1 MAKTIG
7 LIPEKIINYRCF
19 IDGEMSPTAL
29 VDVDLPDIQF
39 MSETISGAGIAG
51 EIDSPTLGH
60 FQNMEIGL
68 NFRTLIN
75 QNFHNFTQ
83 KVYAL
88 EFRAATQSTDVV
100 GGKIQTGKL
109 KISTRVVPKNI
120 ALGKL
125 EVGKPSG
132 SNQKFACA
140 YLKVEVDNET
150 VLEID
155 KINMIFNVNGEDLLA
170 EVRDAIGM

>member
-1 MAKTIG
+1 MSG
-7 LIPEKIINYRCF
+7 GQINKGR
-19 IDGEMSPTAL
+19 
-29 VDVDLPDIQF
+29 
-39 MSETISGAGIAG
+39 
-51 EIDSPTLGH
+51 
-60 FQNMEIGL
+60 
-68 NFRTLIN
+68 
-75 QNFHNFTQ
+75 
-83 KVYAL
+83 
-88 EFRAATQSTDVV
+88 
-100 GGKIQTGKL
+100 L
-109 KISTRVVPKNI
+109 KISTRVVPKSLG
-120 ALGKL
+120 LGKL

>member
-1 MAKTIG
+1 MI
-7 LIPEKIINYRCF
+7 E
-19 IDGEMSPTAL
+19 
-29 VDVDLPDIQF
+29 
-39 MSETISGAGIAG
+39 
-51 EIDSPTLGH
+51 SPTLGH
-60 FQNMEIGL
+60 FSAFEIGM
-68 NFRTLIN
+68 NFRTLIKD
-75 QNFHNFTQ
+75 NFKMFSQ
-83 KVYAL
+83 KIYAL
-88 EFRAATQSTDVV
+88 EFRAATQSTDMS
-100 GGKIQTGKL
+100 GGQINKGKL
-109 KISTRVVPKNI
+109 KVSTRVIPKSL

-132 SNQKFACA
+132 SNQKFACD

>member
-60 FQNMEIGL
+60 FSAFEIGM
-68 NFRTLIN
+68 NFRTLI
-75 QNFHNFTQ
+75 
-83 KVYAL
+83 K
-88 EFRAATQSTDVV
+88 EFRAATQSTDMS
-100 GGKIQTGKL
+100 GGQINKGKL
-109 KISTRVVPKNI
+109 KVSTRVIPKSL

-132 SNQKFACA
+132 SNQKFACD